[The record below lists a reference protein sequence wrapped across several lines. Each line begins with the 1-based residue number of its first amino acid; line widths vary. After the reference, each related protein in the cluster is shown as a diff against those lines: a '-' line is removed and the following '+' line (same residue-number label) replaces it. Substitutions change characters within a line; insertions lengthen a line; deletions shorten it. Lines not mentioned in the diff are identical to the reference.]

1 MTEAEQIAELK
12 QQLQLQQEQINGLK
26 ASGSQRL
33 EDKKGRGMKVWQ
45 WLVLLAVILL
55 VAVIT
60 VPPSIVSWIVFFE
73 HGL

>member
-12 QQLQLQQEQINGLK
+12 QQLQLQQEQINVLK

-33 EDKKGRGMKVWQ
+33 EDKKGRGMKLWQ
-45 WLVLLAVILL
+45 WLILL
-55 VAVIT
+55 AVIT

-73 HGL
+73 YGL

>member
-12 QQLQLQQEQINGLK
+12 EQLQLQQEQINALK
-26 ASGSQRL
+26 ASGTQRL

-45 WLVLLAVILL
+45 WLILL
-55 VAVIT
+55 AVIT

-73 HGL
+73 YGL

>member
-12 QQLQLQQEQINGLK
+12 EQLQQEQINALK

-33 EDKKGRGMKVWQ
+33 EDKMGRGMKLWQ
-45 WLVLLAVILL
+45 WLILL
-55 VAVIT
+55 AVIT

-73 HGL
+73 YGL

>member
-12 QQLQLQQEQINGLK
+12 EQLQLQHEQINALK

-33 EDKKGRGMKVWQ
+33 EDKKGRGMKLWQ
-45 WLVLLAVILL
+45 WLILL
-55 VAVIT
+55 AVIT

-73 HGL
+73 YGL

>member
-12 QQLQLQQEQINGLK
+12 EQLQLQQEQINALK

-60 VPPSIVSWIVFFE
+60 VPPSIVSWIVFVEYGF
-73 HGL
+73 

>member
-12 QQLQLQQEQINGLK
+12 EQLQHEQINALK

-33 EDKKGRGMKVWQ
+33 EDKKGRGMKLWQ
-45 WLVLLAVILL
+45 WLILLAVILF

-60 VPPSIVSWIVFFE
+60 VPPLIVSWIVFFE
-73 HGL
+73 YGVY

>member
-12 QQLQLQQEQINGLK
+12 EQLQQEQINALK

-33 EDKKGRGMKVWQ
+33 EDKKGRGMKLWQ
-45 WLVLLAVILL
+45 WLILL
-55 VAVIT
+55 AVIT

-73 HGL
+73 YGL